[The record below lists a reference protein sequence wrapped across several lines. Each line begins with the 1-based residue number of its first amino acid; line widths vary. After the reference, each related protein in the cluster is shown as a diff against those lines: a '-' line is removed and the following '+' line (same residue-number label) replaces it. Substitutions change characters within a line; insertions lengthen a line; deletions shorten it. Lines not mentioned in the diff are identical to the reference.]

1 MERYDVAL
9 KNAAIDVIEAQ
20 SGARQRIVEYMEDL
34 AREIAYDF
42 DVSYS
47 TVKEDL
53 QIELNEWDME

>member
-9 KNAAIDVIEAQ
+9 RNAAIDVIEA
-20 SGARQRIVEYMEDL
+20 VEYMEDL

-42 DVSYS
+42 DVPYS

-53 QIELNEWDME
+53 QIELNEWDVA